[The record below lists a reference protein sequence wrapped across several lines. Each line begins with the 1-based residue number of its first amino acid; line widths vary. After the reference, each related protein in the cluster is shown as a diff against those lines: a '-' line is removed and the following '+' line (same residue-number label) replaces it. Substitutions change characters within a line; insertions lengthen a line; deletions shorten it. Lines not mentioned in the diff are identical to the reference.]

1 MKHLLKLIAFKFLFA
16 VALTAQAEVVRVAV
30 ASNFSAPMKSIAS
43 EFEKDTG
50 HRIELIFGSS
60 GKLYAQIVNGAPFQV
75 FLSADSSKPARLE
88 KEGRA
93 LTGSRFT
100 YAQGTLVLWSARP
113 GLIDDTDAL
122 LISGQFKR
130 LAIANE
136 RLAPYGLAAREVL
149 ENIKVWAQV
158 KDKLVMGENIAQ
170 TYQFVSTGNA
180 DVGFIALSQAI
191 ETGQLQSGSAWIVPP
206 QLHAPIQQDAVL
218 LDKGRDNPGAM
229 ALLDYLRSD
238 KAVSLIRSHG
248 YRL

>member
-1 MKHLLKLIAFKFLFA
+1 MKHVLGLIAASLLLCLS
-16 VALTAQAEVVRVAV
+16 LTARADVVRVAV

-93 LTGSRFT
+93 LNGSRFT
-100 YAQGTLVLWSARP
+100 YAHGTLVLWSARP
-113 GLIDDTDAL
+113 GLIDETNAL
-122 LISGQFKR
+122 LKSGQFKR

-136 RLAPYGLAAREVL
+136 RLAPYGVAAREVL
-149 ENIKVWAQV
+149 EKIKVWPQV
-158 KDKLVMGENIAQ
+158 KDKLVTAENIAQ

-191 ETGQLQSGSAWIVPP
+191 GEGHVRSGSAWIVPP
-206 QLHAPIQQDAVL
+206 EMHTPIQQDAVL
-218 LDKGRDNPGAM
+218 LDKGRDNQGAT

-238 KAVSLIRSHG
+238 KAVNLIRSHG

>member
-16 VALTAQAEVVRVAV
+16 VVLTAQAEVVRVAV

-100 YAQGTLVLWSARP
+100 YAQGALVLWSARP
-113 GLIDDTDAL
+113 GLIDETDTL
-122 LISGQFKR
+122 LVSGQFKR

-170 TYQFVSTGNA
+170 TFQFVSTGNA

-191 ETGQLQSGSAWIVPP
+191 EAGRLQSGSAWIVPP

-218 LDKGRDNPGAM
+218 LEKGRDNRGAM